1 MLSKYIPIQI
11 VVVFLFGWVY
21 STQFISFNSKAVMAA
36 EQSSDSTKNGEQLV
50 LMVQSGLNISFSSG
64 AFLSS
69 TGTNIDSLN
78 KLLERYQAKVVP
90 MIAGKDDNADQQN
103 LPPSLRNTY
112 FIYPEEGD
120 LDELAEQL
128 RKIDVVDAAYI
139 KPASEEPDIE
149 E

>member
-1 MLSKYIPIQI
+1 MLSKHIPIQI

-21 STQFISFNSKAVMAA
+21 STQIISFNSQAVMSA

-50 LMVQSGLNISFSSG
+50 LIVQSDLNISFRSG

-78 KLLERYQAKVVP
+78 ELLERYQAKVVP
-90 MIAGKDDNADQQN
+90 MIAGKGDKADQQN

-112 FIYPEEGD
+112 FIYPEKGD
-120 LDELAEQL
+120 LHELAEQL

>member
-1 MLSKYIPIQI
+1 M
-11 VVVFLFGWVY
+11 VVLLFGWVFQ
-21 STQFISFNSKAVMAA
+21 TQLISYNSQADMSA

-50 LMVQSGLNISFSSG
+50 LIVQSDLNISFHSG

-90 MIAGKDDNADQQN
+90 MIQGKDDKADQRN
-103 LPPSLRNTY
+103 LPPTLRNTY
-112 FIYPEEGD
+112 FIYPDQGD
-120 LDELAEQL
+120 LQELAEQL

-139 KPASEEPDIE
+139 KPASEEPGGE